1 MDEGKAKRACLK
13 GDRRS
18 ADTLVLLQNVVGQRG
33 GESYSLRAFPRREKN
48 GQLARVY
55 GGNCRNLGK
64 LPLRL
69 LLGGIICRQ
78 LYLSDGQIAGAR
90 LGRARRFYK
99 R

>member
-18 ADTLVLLQNVVGQRG
+18 ADSPVFLQHVVGQRG
-33 GESYSLRAFPRREKN
+33 GESYESRAFPRREKI

-55 GGNCRNLGK
+55 GGNCRNLGE

-69 LLGGIICRQ
+69 PLGGIICWQ
-78 LYLSDGQIAGAR
+78 LFLSDGQIAGAQ
-90 LGRARRFYK
+90 LGRAPIL
-99 R
+99 